1 MTSEPRDV
9 VLAAFEAL
17 GRGEVMALGD
27 LVADDAV
34 WEIMGADGL
43 LPGGA
48 RYEGRRAIVE
58 NVLPLVP
65 QFYDTSTFDLRAEN
79 VFTDGPTVIIE
90 FSLRATC
97 TNGRVNDGARYV
109 WIFRVESGKIVS
121 AREYIDSLKLSR
133 LFFP

>member
-1 MTSEPRDV
+1 
-9 VLAAFEAL
+9 
-17 GRGEVMALGD
+17 
-27 LVADDAV
+27 
-34 WEIMGADGL
+34 

-48 RYEGRRAIVE
+48 RYEGRQTIVE

-65 QFYDTSTFDLRAEN
+65 QFYDTSTFDLQAEN

-109 WIFRVESGKIVS
+109 WIFKVEDGKIVS

>member
-1 MTSEPRDV
+1 MSEPRDV
-9 VLAAFEAL
+9 VLGALESL
-17 GRGEVMALGD
+17 GRGDVMALGD

-34 WEIMGADGL
+34 WEIMGGDGL

-48 RYEGRRAIVE
+48 RYEGRQAIVE
-58 NVLPLVP
+58 TVLPLVP

-79 VFTDGPTVIIE
+79 VFTDGPTVIVE

-109 WIFRVESGKIVS
+109 WIFRVENDKIVS